1 VTATGFLFCDTYQV
15 AARKAL
21 RHLC

>member
-1 VTATGFLFCDTYQV
+1 VTATGFRFGDTYQV
-15 AARKAL
+15 AAGKAL

>member
-1 VTATGFLFCDTYQV
+1 VTAIGFCFGDTYQV
-15 AARKAL
+15 TACKAL